1 MKLLTKQIESNFKKY
16 PLYSQDEVEE
26 KVVIAKFFG
35 GCACTWIITEA
46 SLEYDVLF
54 PDGTVG
60 QDWCMFGYC
69 DLGLGCPEW
78 GYVYLSQIE
87 ELRFPPF
94 GLPAERDRS
103 MDSMHYRVRQDG
115 KPYLRKEVA

>member
-1 MKLLTKQIESNFKKY
+1 MKLLTKQIVENFKKY
-16 PLYSQDEVEE
+16 PLYSQDGVEE

-46 SLEYDVLF
+46 SLEDGIRK

-60 QDWCMFGYC
+60 QDWCMYGYC

-78 GYVYLSQIE
+78 GYVYLSEIE
-87 ELRFPPF
+87 SIKFPPF

-103 MDSMHYRVRQDG
+103 MDGMNYRVKLDG
-115 KPYLRKEVA
+115 EPYLKAA